1 MISGERPDFANAVNL
16 RGFGAQPQLSVRPQ
30 TPQIT
35 KLGSRFPPPSA
46 AFLGST

>member
-35 KLGSRFPPPSA
+35 NWAHDFRRLRRRF
-46 AFLGST
+46 